1 MQKKTTE
8 DSRSPGRAENCT
20 SSAADRPRRSTDTTR
35 DSSHA
40 YLCDLCEVFGK
51 TKKTALDQHDFV
63 DEAAEEDVLPPI
75 EMALST
81 FDYNPPTRSG
91 YPCCASAEIKSS
103 RKKLDVFYTP
113 GLVSETT
120 K

>member
-1 MQKKTTE
+1 M
-8 DSRSPGRAENCT
+8 
-20 SSAADRPRRSTDTTR
+20 
-35 DSSHA
+35 
-40 YLCDLCEVFGK
+40 FGK

-81 FDYNPPTRSG
+81 FDYNPPDEEAVTR
-91 YPCCASAEIKSS
+91 AVLLREIKSS